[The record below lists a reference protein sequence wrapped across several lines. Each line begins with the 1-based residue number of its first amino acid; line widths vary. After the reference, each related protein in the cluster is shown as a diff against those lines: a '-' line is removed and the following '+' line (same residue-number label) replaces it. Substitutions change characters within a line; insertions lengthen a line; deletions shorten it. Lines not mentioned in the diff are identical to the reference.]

1 MGAHERAYLDQL
13 ERMILSPGMSPYI
26 RRGPAQ
32 QPRGEDAVEPVYDSG
47 PLKADQV
54 EGPQAESFAAARSV
68 SPRAAASLATEDG
81 KIRLGADGVYELE
94 IEVPRSDLP
103 PEDEYQRPEP
113 VRPSEMRPTPAS
125 KPAAASPA
133 PSASE
138 MEQAFQQAVAQS
150 EPASASKNLFP
161 DGTLVRWNGGELGI
175 YRQHVESKGYDLIY
189 VVEADGRLQPKG
201 VCLAPY
207 EPHRV
212 GMLSQGILQWMES
225 TMRWD
230 RDALLYHL
238 DNPDDA
244 KTLRVLSQAQPPQ
257 SAASATES
265 PANGRWVR
273 GRTFTI
279 KVGKHKWRGVFWGRD
294 SLGTIVAHNTNRVWS
309 LIHMDLKRYGDGIEY
324 GDVLPAREIEK
335 IEAAVSAQE

>member
-13 ERMILSPGMSPYI
+13 ERMILSPGMSPYL
-26 RRGPAQ
+26 RRGPVH
-32 QPRGEDAVEPVYDSG
+32 QPRGSDAVEPVYDSG
-47 PLKADQV
+47 PMKPGQI
-54 EGPQAESFAAARSV
+54 EGPQAESVAAARSV

-113 VRPSEMRPTPAS
+113 VRPSEMRPTPPP
-125 KPAAASPA
+125 KAAATPA
-133 PSASE
+133 PPSASE
-138 MEQAFQQAVAQS
+138 MDQAFQQAVAQS
-150 EPASASKNLFP
+150 KVSPASQNLFP

-189 VVEADGRLQPKG
+189 VAEADGRLQPKG

-207 EPHRV
+207 QPHRV

-238 DNPDDA
+238 DNPA
-244 KTLRVLSQAQPPQ
+244 EANTLRVLSQPSQPQ
-257 SAASATES
+257 SGGGTTEAT
-265 PANGRWVR
+265 ANGRWVR

-279 KVGKHKWRGVFWGRD
+279 KVGKHKWRGVFWGKD
-294 SLGTIVAHNTNRVWS
+294 ALGTIVAHNTNRVWS

-324 GDVLPAREIEK
+324 GEVLSAREIEK